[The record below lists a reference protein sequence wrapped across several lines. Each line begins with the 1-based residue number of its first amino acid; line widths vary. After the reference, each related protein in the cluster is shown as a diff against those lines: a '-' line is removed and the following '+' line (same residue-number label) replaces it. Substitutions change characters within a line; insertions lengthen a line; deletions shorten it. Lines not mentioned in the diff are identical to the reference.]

1 MKDMHMANGPLL
13 QVQGLHTYFDTKAGL
28 IRSVRDVSFEVGRGE
43 VLGIV
48 GESGSG
54 KSVTGLSILRLIDA
68 PGRIQSGTIRFDGE
82 DLVPLPEPLMR
93 KIRGSRIAMV
103 FQNPMMTLNPVQ
115 KIGQQ
120 IAEALTEHEPLSKR
134 EVRARCIAALEAVGI
149 PSPEARMEAYPHEFS
164 GGMRQRIV
172 IATALVTR
180 PDLIIAD
187 EPTTALDVTIQAQ
200 IIHQMRKL
208 IDETGAGLIWISH
221 DLATLSELADR
232 IVVMYAG
239 TIVETG
245 TTAEIIGD
253 PRHPYTQQL
262 LASVPSANKPGQPL
276 RQIPG
281 NMPSMLQIGEGCPF
295 ASRCER
301 KIAGCERPIPA
312 ARLSASRT
320 AWCINMPERTVA

>member
-1 MKDMHMANGPLL
+1 MTNRTGPLL
-13 QVQGLHTYFDTKAGL
+13 QVERLNTSFETRAGTV
-28 IRSVRDVSFEVGRGE
+28 RSVRDVSFEVGRGE
-43 VLGIV
+43 VVGIV

-54 KSVTGLSILRLIDA
+54 KSVTGLSILGLIER
-68 PGRIQSGTIRFDGE
+68 PGRIVSGAIRFDGE
-82 DLVPLPEPLMR
+82 DLVGMSEARMR
-93 KIRGSRIAMV
+93 RMRGARIAMV

-115 KIGQQ
+115 KIGAQ
-120 IAEALTEHEPLSKR
+120 IAEALTEHARLPAR
-134 EVRARCIAALEAVGI
+134 EVRARCLRALEAVGI

-172 IATALVTR
+172 IAAALVTE

-200 IIHQMRKL
+200 IIHQMRRL

-239 TIVETG
+239 TVVETG
-245 TTAEIIGD
+245 TTAEIIGA
-253 PRHPYTQQL
+253 PRHPYTRQL
-262 LASVPSANKPGQPL
+262 LASVPSANAPGRPL

-281 NMPSMLQIGEGCPF
+281 MMPSLLDIGDGCPF

-301 KIAGCERPIPA
+301 STEGCARPVPPA
-312 ARLSASRT
+312 VLSETRT
-320 AWCINMPERTVA
+320 VRCINLPEDRP

>member
-1 MKDMHMANGPLL
+1 MKDMQNVPLL
-13 QVQGLHTYFDTKAGL
+13 EVDGLNTSFNTRAGVV
-28 IRSVRDVSFEVGRGE
+28 RSVRNVSFEVGRGE

-54 KSVTGLSILRLIDA
+54 KSVTGLSILRLIDP
-68 PGRIQSGTIRFDGE
+68 PGKIVSGAIRFDGE
-82 DLVPLPEPLMR
+82 DLIPLSERQMR
-93 KIRGSRIAMV
+93 KVRGARIAMV

-115 KIGQQ
+115 KIGDQ
-120 IAEALTEHEPLSKR
+120 IAEALTEHERLSAQ

-149 PSPEARMEAYPHEFS
+149 PSPEERLNAYPHEFS

-200 IIHQMRKL
+200 IIHQMRQL
-208 IDETGAGLIWISH
+208 IDQTGAGLIWISH

-239 TIVETG
+239 TVVETG
-245 TTAEIIGD
+245 TTAEIIGN
-253 PRHPYTQQL
+253 PRHPYTRRL
-262 LASVPSANKPGQPL
+262 LASVPSANEPGQPL

-281 NMPSMLQIGEGCPF
+281 IMPSLLDIGDGCPF
-295 ASRCER
+295 ASRCDRRIE
-301 KIAGCERPIPA
+301 GCERPIPA
-312 ARLSASRT
+312 ERLSPSRSV
-320 AWCINMPERTVA
+320 WCINMPEEREDA